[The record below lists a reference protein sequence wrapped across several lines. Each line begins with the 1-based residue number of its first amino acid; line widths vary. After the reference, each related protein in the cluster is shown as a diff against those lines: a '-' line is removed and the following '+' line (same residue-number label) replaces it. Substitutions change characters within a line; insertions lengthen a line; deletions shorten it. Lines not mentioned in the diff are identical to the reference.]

1 MMEEHKKAWKQYG
14 FSIISDNWIDKK
26 SGCLINFLVNSHV
39 GTLFL
44 KSIYAYDTI
53 KNRELMFK
61 YLYEVVEEI
70 GEENV
75 V

>member
-53 KNRELMFK
+53 KK
-61 YLYEVVEEI
+61 I
-70 GEENV
+70 EN
-75 V
+75 

>member
-1 MMEEHKKAWKQYG
+1 M
-14 FSIISDNWIDKK
+14 
-26 SGCLINFLVNSHV
+26 NSHV

-70 GEENV
+70 GDENV
-75 V
+75 VQVITDNAFN